1 MKCINLTTL
10 CIEISPC
17 IIRSAPR
24 GRLRRHPGS
33 GGIIC
38 RPYRFQ
44 TPVSHLPPS
53 LLCQRSISSHT
64 LFVYRAFCWSLSV
77 FAAFDPRVRRLVRRL
92 GYHPD
97 VTEAQRRRYGFPPAA
112 ALRYAPL
119 DRCLPD
125 RYVIHVAFPHVV
137 CRNITTLFALPRIAS
152 SDSFNNG
159 KQRCISF
166 ATQINNC
173 VVLIHTCETLNCA

>member
-1 MKCINLTTL
+1 MYQSYNVVYRDFSLYNPVSSARAFASLSRKRRYNL
-10 CIEISPC
+10 SPL
-17 IIRSAPR
+17 S
-24 GRLRRHPGS
+24 
-33 GGIIC
+33 
-38 RPYRFQ
+38 FQ

-64 LFVYRAFCWSLSV
+64 LFVFRAFCWSLSV

-125 RYVIHVAFPHVV
+125 RYVIHVAFPQVDEICMFMTIV
-137 CRNITTLFALPRIAS
+137 YALPRIS
-152 SDSFNNG
+152 SSNSLSCAAFPS
-159 KQRCISF
+159 QRRSIT
-166 ATQINNC
+166 A
-173 VVLIHTCETLNCA
+173 